1 MGLTSTGQLLSRW
14 KHRDGMGSKMCQ
26 GKLGSQGKLLCSII
40 GAESGDAVWGDAA
53 DTSSVGSFK
62 GVRRTGYCDRIYVSK
77 TIRCSSRHMLQRVTM
92 TLLRDAWGCIEWLE
106 WSTGNACVV
115 TTLSVQIC
123 HVAKVLLLI
132 ERDWNHTKYL
142 VVGTTTVCFSP
153 HTHIP
158 LLSVASH

>member
-26 GKLGSQGKLLCSII
+26 GKLSSQGKLLCSVV
-40 GAESGDAVWGDAA
+40 GAECRDAMWWDIA

-115 TTLSVQIC
+115 TTLSLQVWQ
-123 HVAKVLLLI
+123 
-132 ERDWNHTKYL
+132 TKASP
-142 VVGTTTVCFSP
+142 GTSLCLGRIGRQGPLFLDGIVCLGS
-153 HTHIP
+153 TI
-158 LLSVASH
+158 